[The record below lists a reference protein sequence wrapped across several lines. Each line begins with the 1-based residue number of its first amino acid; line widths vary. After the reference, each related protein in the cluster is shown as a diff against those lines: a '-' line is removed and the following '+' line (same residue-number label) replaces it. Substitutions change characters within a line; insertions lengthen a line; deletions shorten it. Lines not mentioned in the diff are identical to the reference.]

1 MTTHR
6 ALGRGL
12 NALIPETATALLV
25 PPDGRETQQIARLP
39 LEKIRANPYQPR
51 ATFDQEKLQELIES
65 VRERGIIQPVIVRP
79 SRDGYELVAGER
91 RLRAAKALGWTDIPA
106 IVRQATDRDSLELAL
121 LENIQRD
128 DLNPIE
134 QAKAFERLSTEFG
147 MTQEA
152 IAKATGKQRSSVS
165 NTLRLLKL
173 PEKII
178 TAIRAGTITAGH
190 AKALLAIE
198 DARAQ
203 LAAFERMLAEGAS
216 VRKAEGMTH
225 RARTHSSRRLRAANP
240 EIRAL
245 EERLQHALGTKVQI
259 LHAQK
264 RGKILIEY
272 YSHDDLQRLTDTLTA
287 RRSA

>member
-12 NALIPETATALLV
+12 HALIPETAAGLLS
-25 PPDGRETQQIARLP
+25 PAESRQEERIARLP
-39 LEKIRANPYQPR
+39 VAQIRANPYQPR
-51 ATFDQEKLQELIES
+51 AAFNQDKLQELVES
-65 VRERGIIQPVIVRP
+65 VRERGIIQPVIVRQAK
-79 SRDGYELVAGER
+79 DGYELVAGER
-91 RLRAAKALGWTDIPA
+91 RLRAAKALGWSEIPA
-106 IVRQATDRDSLELAL
+106 IIRPATNRESLELSL

-134 QAKAFERLSTEFG
+134 EAKAYERLSTEFG
-147 MTQEA
+147 LTQEA

-165 NTLRLLKL
+165 NTLRLLRL

-178 TAIRAGTITAGH
+178 AAIRAGTISAGH
-190 AKALLAIE
+190 AKALLSID

-216 VRKAEGMTH
+216 VRTAEGMTR
-225 RARTHSSRRLRAANP
+225 RARTPGARRMRSSDP

-259 LHAQK
+259 LHAKK
-264 RGKILIEY
+264 RGKILLDY
-272 YSHDDLQRLTDTLTA
+272 YSHDDLQRLVETLTA
-287 RRSA
+287 RRSP

>member
-12 NALIPETATALLV
+12 NALIPETATALLS
-25 PPDGRETQQIARLP
+25 PLESGGAQQIIRLP
-39 LEKIRANPYQPR
+39 LEQIRANPYQPR
-51 ATFDQEKLQELIES
+51 TQFNQEKLQELVES

-79 SRDGYELVAGER
+79 SKDGYELVAGER
-91 RLRAAKALGWTDIPA
+91 RLRAAKALGWSEIPA
-106 IVRQATDRDSLELAL
+106 IVRPATNRESLELSL

-134 QAKAFERLSTEFG
+134 EAKAFERLSTEFG

-152 IAKATGKQRSSVS
+152 IAKATGKQRSSVA

-173 PEKII
+173 PDKIVS
-178 TAIRAGTITAGH
+178 AIRAGSITAGH

-198 DARAQ
+198 GARQQ
-203 LAAFERMLAEGAS
+203 LAAFERLLSEGAS
-216 VRKAEGMTH
+216 VRKAEGMTQ
-225 RARTHSSRRLRAANP
+225 RARSQGARRLRAADP

-245 EERLQHALGTKVQI
+245 EERLQHALGTKVHI
-259 LHAQK
+259 LHAKK
-264 RGKILIEY
+264 RGKILVEY
-272 YSHDDLQRLTDTLTA
+272 YSHDDLQRLVDAFTA